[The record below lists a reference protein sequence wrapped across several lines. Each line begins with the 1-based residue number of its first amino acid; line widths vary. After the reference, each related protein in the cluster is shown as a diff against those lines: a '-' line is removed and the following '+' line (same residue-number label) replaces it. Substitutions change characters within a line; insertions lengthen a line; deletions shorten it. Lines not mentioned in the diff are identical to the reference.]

1 MHTTLV
7 GVDILRFGDQRRDA
21 DAQRLLRKHLYE
33 NLQQAFETSHLPW
46 AECYTEDRG
55 DGALILLPSEVA
67 PTNVMDPLAH
77 HLTALLRRSN
87 RLANDLGRL
96 RLRMAVH
103 AGDVEHDD
111 HGVLGA
117 PLTHLFRLLE
127 APAFKQ
133 RLHEA
138 PDADLAML
146 VSQEL
151 YQHAAATGRINRAAY
166 RPINIR
172 HKETRASGYLW
183 LPPTY
188 NTEH

>member
-1 MHTTLV
+1 MYTTLI
-7 GVDILRFGDQRRDA
+7 GVDIPRFGDQRRNA
-21 DAQRLLRKHLYE
+21 DAQRLLRKQMYEHLQE
-33 NLQQAFETSHLPW
+33 AFIISHLPW
-46 AECYTEDRG
+46 AESYIEDRG

-67 PTNVMDPLAH
+67 LAGVMDPLAH

-103 AGDVEHDD
+103 AGEVQHDD
-111 HGVLGA
+111 HGVLGP

-151 YQHAAATGRINRAAY
+151 YQHAATTGLINPAAY

-188 NTEH
+188 NTGH

>member
-1 MHTTLV
+1 MHTTLI
-7 GVDILRFGDQRRDA
+7 GVDIPRFGDQRRDA

-33 NLQQAFETSHLPW
+33 HLQRAFEISHMPW
-46 AECYTEDRG
+46 TACYAEDRG
-55 DGALILLPSEVA
+55 DGALILLPSDTA
-67 PTNVMDPLAH
+67 PTDVMDPLAH

-117 PLTHLFRLLE
+117 ALTHLFRLLE

-133 RLHEA
+133 RLQQV

-151 YQHAAATGRINRAAY
+151 YQHAAATGLINRAAY
-166 RPINIR
+166 RPINVR
-172 HKETRASGYLW
+172 HKETRTCGYLW
-183 LPPTY
+183 LPPAY
-188 NTEH
+188 NTGR